1 MHDDDGKPPSGREDL
16 ERTVILPNP
25 GGRRRTINETVI
37 GAAPAVSRAPVAEPS
52 QSIAND
58 RGRNVLLSAA
68 ATSLALVRNLRGSRH
83 HDNVADLRERVL
95 QTVKEFEGRARGLG
109 VSAET
114 AYAARYALCALID
127 ETVLGTPWGSESLWN
142 GQSLLATLHNET
154 GGGEKFFQ
162 ILSRMSQDPANN
174 IDLLELIYICLCLGF
189 RGKYGVME
197 RGQAE
202 LEEIE
207 RRLNSTIRRQRGEAE
222 NALSVHW
229 RGVTDRGPAVARFLP
244 LWVVPVIVG
253 AAAVLL
259 FAGLSYTLN
268 RSSDDAF
275 ARLNQIGR
283 EAPPRQAAATR
294 VIPAPALAIAMS
306 KPDEP
311 SRAER
316 IRGLLED
323 EVRRDLLQVVDQGG
337 GAMILIH
344 NRGLFRSGSAR
355 VATDYRP
362 LLAKVGQ
369 ALEDQPAPVLVIGHT
384 DSQPIHTLQFPSN
397 WHLSA
402 ARAKAV
408 AEVVADSMSDPGKLI
423 SEGRADTEPIAPNE
437 SAEGREQNRR
447 IEIKIPVN

>member
-1 MHDDDGKPPSGREDL
+1 MQDDDGKPRPGREDL

-25 GGRRRTINETVI
+25 GGRRRTINETVV
-37 GAAPAVSRAPVAEPS
+37 APAPPVSRAPVSQAA

-58 RGRNVLLSAA
+58 GGRNVLLSAA
-68 ATSLALVRNLRGSRH
+68 ATSLALVRNLRGARH

-95 QTVKEFEGRARGLG
+95 QTVKDFEGQARGLG

-189 RGKYGVME
+189 RGKYGVMD

-222 NALSVHW
+222 SALSIHW

-283 EAPPRQAAATR
+283 EAPARPAVTR
-294 VIPAPALAIAMS
+294 VIAAPALDIAVS
-306 KPDEP
+306 KPNEP

-337 GAMILIH
+337 GVMILIH
-344 NRGLFRSGSAR
+344 NRGLFGSGSAR
-355 VATDYRP
+355 VASDYRP

-369 ALEDQPAPVLVIGHT
+369 ALDDQPPSILVIGHT